1 MLDLTELEQ
10 FVSFAENGTL
20 LKVSEIMNISQ
31 PTLTR
36 NMRHIEEAF
45 GVSLFTR
52 GKNRLELN
60 DTGWKAVEYA
70 KQLLN
75 EEKNAV
81 QLVQEFDRKMRSI
94 TVASCAPAPLWTLL
108 PKLSLQYPDNTI
120 SSRLYET
127 GDIISDI
134 EQEIIDIGILPY
146 ACTDEGLA
154 VTPFLSEHLSVCIP
168 YTHSLSSYEEIT
180 FKELNGYNCLLR
192 DQIGFWTQLCRR
204 EMPASRFLIQ
214 TDESEFEE
222 LVCSSTLL
230 CFTTDLVSD
239 TGNLLQNRKVVPI
252 TDESANV
259 TYHIVCKKERKHSI
273 RRSPKAY
280 CCECR

>member
-168 YTHSLSSYEEIT
+168 LQATVCCPYH
-180 FKELNGYNCLLR
+180 R
-192 DQIGFWTQLCRR
+192 QVCR
-204 EMPASRFLIQ
+204 
-214 TDESEFEE
+214 
-222 LVCSSTLL
+222 
-230 CFTTDLVSD
+230 
-239 TGNLLQNRKVVPI
+239 
-252 TDESANV
+252 
-259 TYHIVCKKERKHSI
+259 IVCIVCLPLSVLPQ
-273 RRSPKAY
+273 PKPFWDN
-280 CCECR
+280 CND